1 MIINIRGTN
10 GSGKTTLA
18 RAFQNGS
25 AQDVRLVQYSAPT
38 KRNPDQMKWV
48 TGTLSHFPFSGRV
61 ICVGSYTQAQGG
73 LDTVGNFDLQQAAVF
88 RAAHEAEHVIC
99 EGILA
104 STVAGSWLDFFKKLE
119 LGGER
124 VLVAY
129 MDTPV
134 ELCLQRIRERQ
145 ERAGKVRD
153 IKVEQVREKV
163 DSIARTRAK
172 FEAAGISTVLLDHTR
187 AEEQLRQ
194 IVHDA
199 TPGLGS

>member
-18 RAFQNGS
+18 RSFQLGS
-25 AQDVRLVQYSAPT
+25 AQPVKLVHYASPT
-38 KRNPDQMKWV
+38 KRDPDRMCWV
-48 TGTLSHFPFSGRV
+48 TGTMSHHGLLGRV
-61 ICVGSYTQAQGG
+61 ICVGSYDQAQGG
-73 LDTVGNFDLQQAAVF
+73 LDTVGSFDLQQAAVF
-88 RAAHEAEHVIC
+88 RATHEAEHVVC

-104 STVAGSWLDFFKKLE
+104 STVAGSWLEFFKKLE
-119 LGGER
+119 LGGEQ

-129 MDTPV
+129 LDTPV

-153 IKVEQVREKV
+153 IKEDQVRDKV
-163 DSIARTRAK
+163 RAIDATRRR
-172 FEAAGISTVLLDHTR
+172 FEAEGISTVVLDHTR

-194 IVHDA
+194 IIHA
-199 TPGLGS
+199 GHQGFGI